1 MHSVSE
7 HEDPDLYFEPVITL
21 PPLTVC
27 SSEEN
32 EECLFKQRAQL
43 FRFDT
48 IDDPPEWKERGVGV
62 LKILRNTTSGC
73 YRLLMRRDRTY
84 KVCANHYLLKNMY
97 LRPNCSSSR
106 AFVWSTTADFADE
119 VVKPELLGVRFANS
133 TYAEDFRKVFEEG
146 CQASDDKLTENRS
159 SIEDAHSD
167 KEDKTD
173 DIGTLSNSVKECLNI
188 ASPDTNSSV
197 HCSSIKTDA

>member
-62 LKILRNTTSGC
+62 LKILRNRTSGC
-73 YRLLMRRDRTY
+73 YRLLMRRDRTF
-84 KVCANHYLLKNMY
+84 V
-97 LRPNCSSSR
+97 PTIISSKICTYVR
-106 AFVWSTTADFADE
+106 TAAA
-119 VVKPELLGVRFANS
+119 VELLSGVRQLIS
-133 TYAEDFRKVFEEG
+133 QTRW
-146 CQASDDKLTENRS
+146 
-159 SIEDAHSD
+159 
-167 KEDKTD
+167 
-173 DIGTLSNSVKECLNI
+173 
-188 ASPDTNSSV
+188 
-197 HCSSIKTDA
+197 